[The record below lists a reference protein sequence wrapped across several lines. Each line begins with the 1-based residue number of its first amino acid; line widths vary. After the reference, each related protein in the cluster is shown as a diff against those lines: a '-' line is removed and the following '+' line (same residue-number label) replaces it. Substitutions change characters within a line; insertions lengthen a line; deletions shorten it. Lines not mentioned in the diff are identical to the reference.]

1 MVFLNK
7 LLMTTNIIS
16 NRKLY
21 LGIAGAVVASAVAII
36 AVFGLK
42 FGIDFTGGSLT
53 EVSYTVAPD
62 KAAVEAAVA
71 ELGLDGSSVRASID
85 ESGRDAYLIRTR
97 DLVESER
104 VALSESV
111 TSLGSEG
118 EVSRFTSIGPVIGQ
132 ELRDKAVWAIG
143 AVLLVIILYVAYAFA
158 GIGTPVRSWTYGG
171 ITILVLMHDILVPTA
186 VMSLLGYFMGA
197 EIDVLFVM
205 ALLAVL
211 GYSVN
216 DTIVIFDRV
225 REQLIANRTEHRV
238 EREEAGIMLADVSYT
253 LNKPYAELVQTAV
266 SESMARSINTSVTT
280 MVSLVALYFIGGDVT
295 QTFALVLL
303 AGVIAG
309 TYSSICIASP
319 LVVAYAKWRGVDVD
333 STQTIKTI

>member
-1 MVFLNK
+1 
-7 LLMTTNIIS
+7 MTTNIIS

-21 LGIAGAVVASAVAII
+21 LGIAGAVVVTAIAII
-36 AVFGLK
+36 AVFGLR

-53 EVSYTVAPD
+53 EVSYTAAPE
-62 KAAVEAAVA
+62 KQALETVVT
-71 ELGLDGSSVRASID
+71 ELGLEGSSVRASVD

-97 DLVESER
+97 DLTEGER
-104 VALSESV
+104 VTLQEAV
-111 TSLGSEG
+111 TRLGSDG

-186 VMSLLGYFMGA
+186 VMAILGVLVGA
-197 EIDVLFVM
+197 EVDVLFVM

-225 REQLIANRTEHRV
+225 REQLIANRTEHTT
-238 EREEAGIMLADVSYT
+238 EKEEVGVMLQEVTYT

-266 SESMARSINTSVTT
+266 SESMARSINTSITT

-303 AGVIAG
+303 AGVLAG

-333 STQTIKTI
+333 STQTIKNI

>member
-1 MVFLNK
+1 MNVIK
-7 LLMTTNIIS
+7 
-16 NRKLY
+16 NRTLY
-21 LGIAGAVVASAVAII
+21 LSIAAAVVAISIGII
-36 AVFGLK
+36 AIFGLQL
-42 FGIDFTGGSLT
+42 GIDFTGGSLT
-53 EVSYTVAPD
+53 EASYTESPD
-62 KAAVEAAVA
+62 KAAVEQAVA
-71 ELGLDGSSVRASID
+71 EFSFEGASVRESVD
-85 ESGRDAYLIRTR
+85 ESGKSSYLIRTR
-97 DLVESER
+97 DLSESER
-104 VALSESV
+104 IDLSAAV
-111 TSLGSEG
+111 TQLGTDG
-118 EVSRFTSIGPVIGQ
+118 EITRFTTIGPVIGQ

-171 ITILVLMHDILVPTA
+171 ITILVLLHDILVPTA
-186 VMSLLGYFMGA
+186 VMSLLGLFLGA

-238 EREEAGIMLADVSYT
+238 EREEAGIVMSDVSYT
-253 LNKPYAELVQTAV
+253 LNKPYTELVEDAITQ
-266 SESMARSINTSVTT
+266 SLARSINTSLTT
-280 MVSLVALYFIGGDVT
+280 AISLVALYFIGGDIT

-303 AGVIAG
+303 AGIVAG
-309 TYSSICIASP
+309 AYSSIFIAGP

-333 STQTIKTI
+333 SVQTTKVI

>member
-1 MVFLNK
+1 MNVITHRTIFLSVAAVSVAVSIG
-7 LLMTTNIIS
+7 IIS
-16 NRKLY
+16 F
-21 LGIAGAVVASAVAII
+21 
-36 AVFGLK
+36 FGLR

-53 EVSYTVAPD
+53 EVSFAVAPD
-62 KAAVEAAVA
+62 QAAITSVVVD
-71 ELGLDGSSVRASID
+71 ELGLAGASVRASVD
-85 ESGRDAYLIRTR
+85 EAGRDAYLIRTR
-97 DLVESER
+97 DLNESER
-104 VALSESV
+104 VGLAAAV
-111 TSLGSEG
+111 TNLGAEG
-118 EVSRFTSIGPVIGQ
+118 EISRFTSIGPVIGQ

-143 AVLLVIILYVAYAFA
+143 AVLLVIVLYVAYAFA

-171 ITILVLMHDILVPTA
+171 VTILVLVHDILVPTA
-186 VMSLLGYFMGA
+186 VMALLGVFLGVEA
-197 EIDVLFVM
+197 DVLFIM

-225 REQLIANRTEHRV
+225 REQLVANRTEHRI
-238 EREEAGIMLADVSYT
+238 EREEAGIVMADVTYT
-253 LNKPYAELVQTAV
+253 LDKPYTELVAAAV
-266 SESMARSINTSVTT
+266 SQSMARSINTSLTT

-295 QTFALVLL
+295 KTFALVLL

-333 STQTIKTI
+333 SVQTTKTI

>member
-1 MVFLNK
+1 MD
-7 LLMTTNIIS
+7 IIA
-16 NRKLY
+16 NRKIFL
-21 LGIAGAVVASAVAII
+21 LIAAAIVVTAIGII
-36 AVFGLK
+36 ATFGLR

-53 EVSYTVAPD
+53 EVSYEVSPD
-62 KAAVEAAVA
+62 KAAVEEVVA
-71 ELGLDGSSVRASID
+71 TLGLTSASVRESVD
-85 ESGRDAYLIRTR
+85 EAGNDSYLIRTR
-97 DLVESER
+97 DLSESER
-104 VALSESV
+104 LELSSAATE
-111 TSLGSEG
+111 LGTGG

-143 AVLLVIILYVAYAFA
+143 GVLLVIILYVAYAFA

-171 ITILVLMHDILVPTA
+171 ITILVLMHDILIPTA
-186 VMSLLGYFMGA
+186 VMSLLGLFLGA

-216 DTIVIFDRV
+216 DTIMIFDRV
-225 REQLIANRTEHRV
+225 REQLVANRTEHRV
-238 EREEAGIMLADVSYT
+238 EREEAGIVMADVTYT
-253 LNKPYAELVQTAV
+253 LDKPYTELVASAV
-266 SESMARSINTSVTT
+266 SQSMARSINTSVTT
-280 MVSLVALYFIGGDVT
+280 IVSLVALYFIGGDVT

-303 AGVIAG
+303 AGVVAG

-333 STQTIKTI
+333 SVQTTKTI

>member
-1 MVFLNK
+1 
-7 LLMTTNIIS
+7 MTTNIIS

-21 LGIAGAVVASAVAII
+21 LGIAVAVVVTAITI
-36 AVFGLK
+36 ISVFGLK

-53 EVSYTVAPD
+53 EVSYSVAPD
-62 KAAVEAAVA
+62 KDTLEIVVID
-71 ELGLDGSSVRASID
+71 LGLDGSSVRASVD

-97 DLVESER
+97 DLSEDER
-104 VALSESV
+104 VMLQAAV
-111 TSLGSEG
+111 TTLGSDG

-143 AVLLVIILYVAYAFA
+143 AVLLVIVLYVAYAFA

-186 VMSLLGYFMGA
+186 VMALLGAFLGA

-225 REQLIANRTEHRV
+225 REQLIANRTEHRT
-238 EREEAGIMLADVSYT
+238 EREEAGIMLADVTYT
-253 LNKPYAELVQTAV
+253 LNKPYAQLVSTAV
-266 SESMARSINTSVTT
+266 SESMARSINTSITT
-280 MVSLVALYFIGGDVT
+280 MVTLTALYFIGGDVT

-303 AGVIAG
+303 AGVVAG